1 MERIKHLP
9 MQHQRVSK
17 TFQTTSQTTPP
28 EISPKHPKLTP
39 RNPQTLTTNKVP
51 FKKKKDE
58 SDAEPEHKPEP
69 ETTQKEEIQEKNV
82 ESYKMQMTDLERKT
96 MLIAQDHLGTSF
108 NMEKST
114 GYLKYLET

>member
-1 MERIKHLP
+1 MESTEPVKPVKKIIRKKKI
-9 MQHQRVSK
+9 V
-17 TFQTTSQTTPP
+17 
-28 EISPKHPKLTP
+28 
-39 RNPQTLTTNKVP
+39 V
-51 FKKKKDE
+51 KKKKEE

-69 ETTQKEEIQEKNV
+69 ETTQKQQETQEKSV
-82 ESYKMQMTDLERKT
+82 DSYQMQMTDLERKT

>member
-1 MERIKHLP
+1 MVSIVSIYNPHTHFKYEMESTEPAKPVKKIIRKKKI
-9 MQHQRVSK
+9 V
-17 TFQTTSQTTPP
+17 
-28 EISPKHPKLTP
+28 
-39 RNPQTLTTNKVP
+39 V
-51 FKKKKDE
+51 KKKKEE

-69 ETTQKEEIQEKNV
+69 EPKTTQKEEIQEKSV